1 MAYVAVRYNAVF
13 GCPEAFEL
21 NGAFGFRRVCLLAT
35 GVSFERECVLPF
47 LDEDLPPEDS
57 FVLIFL
63 LTAWPQLLPSH
74 AAHTRLFCS
83 RFFDFP

>member
-13 GCPEAFEL
+13 GCP
-21 NGAFGFRRVCLLAT
+21 RRSSRT
-35 GVSFERECVLPF
+35 GGSVLGVFACWPTNQRECVLPI

-57 FVLIFL
+57 SVLIFL